1 MKNFESCIVDLRQL
15 CIDIGKIQIEN
26 QCNLI
31 IKTKSD
37 ESPVTNIDLL
47 SSNMIVDYL
56 QSRFPEDVIIS
67 EESKQKTVIN
77 NTYWL
82 VDPMTL

>member
-1 MKNFESCIVDLRQL
+1 MKNFESCIADLRQL
-15 CIDIGKIQIEN
+15 CMDIGKIQIDN
-26 QCNLI
+26 QSNLI

-56 QSRFPEDVIIS
+56 NSRFPEDVVIS
-67 EESKQKTVIN
+67 EESKERGHQ
-77 NTYWL
+77 
-82 VDPMTL
+82 